1 MKKNNELYKLHNQLK
16 KNFSKIGLVGTT
28 MSEMDA
34 VLDVEDIRD
43 DSAYYEKFFKKIE
56 NEIKKFGTVVSGRIV
71 GDELE
76 AEKISDLF
84 YREQV
89 DLIIAV
95 PVNYTLDS
103 VIIKLLRNQKVP
115 IIIWNTSPME
125 KLPDNMDYDTAI
137 ANAIIAC
144 VPTLTN
150 VLIKNDIKFKIVSG
164 SISDK
169 KVLNYINEYIIAA
182 QAVKTLK
189 TAKVG
194 FVGNSYPGITSIS
207 VDEARVIGKFGTT
220 IVRIENMNIEK
231 YYKNVEIGKTKTDLD
246 IFKKEFSFN
255 QLTND
260 EIERSIKLYNAILDI
275 SKENSLDA
283 IAQLCSYAIISDII
297 GIAPCFAY
305 SILSSMGIVTTC
317 EGDVGTAIALIIL
330 REISG
335 DAFFAEYYLQD
346 FVKDFILIA
355 HCGLGNINF
364 ADTKKEIKVL
374 PQPCFPGKH
383 GRGAAFEF
391 NLKSG
396 EMTMVSLSML
406 TPEKW
411 TMIACEVESIKSEAY
426 PMICPQA
433 KIRFKNGDLNEKFVE
448 FCTKGGTHHLAFTF
462 GNHLSKLEKV
472 CDILDINFQKI

>member
-1 MKKNNELYKLHNQLK
+1 MKKNEKLHKSLIQSK

-56 NEIKKFGTVVSGRIV
+56 NEVKKFGTVISGGII
-71 GDELE
+71 GDELG

-84 YREQV
+84 DREQV
-89 DLIIAV
+89 DLIITV

-103 VIIKLLRNQKVP
+103 VIIKLLRNHKVP
-115 IIIWNTSPME
+115 IILWNTSPLE
-125 KLPDNMDYDTAI
+125 ELPENMDYDTAI

-150 VLIKNDIKFKIVSG
+150 VLIKNGIKFKMVSG
-164 SISDK
+164 PISDK
-169 KVLNYINEYIIAA
+169 KILNYLDEYINAA
-182 QAVKTLK
+182 KAVKTLR
-189 TAKVG
+189 TAKIG

-231 YYKNVEIGKTKTDLD
+231 YYKNVETGKIKADLD
-246 IFKKEFSFN
+246 IFKKEFNFY
-255 QLTND
+255 QLTDD
-260 EIERSIKLYNAILDI
+260 EIERSVRLYNAVLNI
-275 SKENSLDA
+275 SNEYSLNA

-305 SILSSMGIVTTC
+305 SILSSMGVGTTC
-317 EGDVGTAIALIIL
+317 EGDIGTAIALIIL
-330 REISG
+330 KELGG

-346 FVKDFILIA
+346 FAKDFILVA

-364 ADTKKEIKVL
+364 ADTRKGIKVL

-391 NLKSG
+391 NLEPG
-396 EMTMVSLSML
+396 EMTMLSLSML
-406 TPEKW
+406 SPEKW

-426 PMICPQA
+426 PMVCPQA
-433 KIRFKNGDLNEKFVE
+433 KIRFKNGGLNEKFIE
-448 FCTKGGTHHLAFTF
+448 FCTKGGTHHLAFAF

-472 CDILDINFQKI
+472 CDILDIDFQKI